1 MRTRL
6 ISDRPD
12 KSRVCISYRLRLVFR
27 RLDFTMQSWCCR
39 ALSLLIPRQYH
50 VENDAYRTFCEFS
63 GRCEPD
69 ASVSNNLCSSITNC
83 RYMRR
88 IVGLTSSS
96 LVAICIIS
104 CATSIRSASE
114 VAHHRSS
121 APLFTVTDQ
130 DLGSSPRFIVYGD
143 MRFTN
148 LAETEASL
156 PGPRRALVARIG
168 REKPDAVFLTG
179 DVPWHGGNSVDYDVC
194 AQETAAWRSEQLRVY
209 PVLGNH
215 EFQGCWE
222 TECLAHWW
230 HAFPQESGRRWY
242 SVALGSKLL
251 LIALDSD
258 SSLHSGSEQGRWLKG
273 QLDDLPAGVRF
284 VVFLLHHPPVTDAAD
299 GVRSNEAALAQQ
311 LAAAALASRARF
323 IVCAAHVHNYERF
336 QRDDILFLVSGGGG
350 AKPEAVKRS
359 AADVYQN
366 DAFPNFHYL
375 RFELTA
381 GQLRG
386 EMIHLDDNAAAGA
399 SWSVRDRFALD
410 AKTP

>member
-1 MRTRL
+1 MRGT
-6 ISDRPD
+6 
-12 KSRVCISYRLRLVFR
+12 
-27 RLDFTMQSWCCR
+27 
-39 ALSLLIPRQYH
+39 
-50 VENDAYRTFCEFS
+50 
-63 GRCEPD
+63 
-69 ASVSNNLCSSITNC
+69 
-83 RYMRR
+83 
-88 IVGLTSSS
+88 VGLTCAS
-96 LVAICIIS
+96 LVAICMVG
-104 CATSIRSASE
+104 CATGTRPASE
-114 VAHHRSS
+114 AKGDPSS
-121 APLFTVTDQ
+121 PPSFRVMDR
-130 DLGSSPRFIVYGD
+130 DLEPSPRFIVYGD
-143 MRFTN
+143 MRFTDI
-148 LAETEASL
+148 AETKASL

-179 DVPWHGGNSVDYDVC
+179 DVPWHGGNSVDYEVFV
-194 AQETAAWRSEQLRVY
+194 QETAAWRSEQLRVY

-215 EFQGCWE
+215 EFQRCQE
-222 TECLAHWW
+222 ADCLAHWW

-242 SVALGSKLL
+242 SVGLGSKLQ

-258 SSLHSGSEQGRWLKG
+258 SSLYPGSEQGRWLKG

-311 LAAAALASRARF
+311 LAAAAPGSRARF

-336 QRDDILFLVSGGGG
+336 QHDNILFLVSGGGG

-359 AADVYQN
+359 AADMYRD

-375 RFELTA
+375 RFQLTA

-386 EMIHLDDNAAAGA
+386 EMVRLDPNTAAGD